1 MLGRNIGIDLG
12 TTSVIVYL
20 EGKGII
26 MSEPSVVA
34 YRKTTGKIMA
44 VGRKAYD
51 MVGKESRS
59 VEVIR

>member
-26 MSEPSVVA
+26 MSEQ
-34 YRKTTGKIMA
+34 I
-44 VGRKAYD
+44 GRAH
-51 MVGKESRS
+51 V
-59 VEVIR
+59 

>member
-26 MSEPSVVA
+26 MSEP
-34 YRKTTGKIMA
+34 
-44 VGRKAYD
+44 
-51 MVGKESRS
+51 
-59 VEVIR
+59 